1 MGRLLFPCEGRLILE
16 VAYQSLG
23 MLGPY
28 TVLMI
33 VTLSGYFP
41 ILLHI
46 DQLIT
51 SMAIFLAVQRNSSS
65 KFEAHG

>member
-1 MGRLLFPCEGRLILE
+1 MGRLLFHCEGRLILE

-33 VTLSGYFP
+33 VTLSVYFP

-51 SMAIFLAVQRNSSS
+51 SMAIFLTVQRNTSS